1 MIAELKDE
9 EILDF
14 LMTSEFEGDYS
25 PGELKYLL
33 VKWRYFYR
41 LLYGQLERV
50 RDDSEGDKR
59 QLISEMESLRL
70 QVNQALIENAKLEDD
85 VISMKMRKLTLKE
98 RLTGKIIPSNRD
110 IKKNK
115 TK

>member
-25 PGELKYLL
+25 PEELKYLL

-41 LLYGQLERV
+41 LLHGQLERV
-50 RDDSEGDKR
+50 KDDRLADNRALLAE
-59 QLISEMESLRL
+59 IESLKVQL
-70 QVNQALIENAKLEDD
+70 NQVLSTKAKLEDD
-85 VISMKMRKLTLKE
+85 VLSMKTRSLTLKE
-98 RLTGKIIPSNRD
+98 RFTGKIIPKDDEN
-110 IKKNK
+110 
-115 TK
+115 

>member
-25 PGELKYLL
+25 PDELKYLL

-41 LLYGQLERV
+41 LLHGQLERV
-50 RDDSEGDKR
+50 RDDREGDAR
-59 QLISEMESLRL
+59 QLLSEIESLKVQL
-70 QVNQALIENAKLEDD
+70 TQSLKKTANLEDD
-85 VISMKMRKLTLKE
+85 VNLMKMRKLTLKE
-98 RLTGKIIPSNRD
+98 RLTGKIIQKDDENF
-110 IKKNK
+110 
-115 TK
+115 